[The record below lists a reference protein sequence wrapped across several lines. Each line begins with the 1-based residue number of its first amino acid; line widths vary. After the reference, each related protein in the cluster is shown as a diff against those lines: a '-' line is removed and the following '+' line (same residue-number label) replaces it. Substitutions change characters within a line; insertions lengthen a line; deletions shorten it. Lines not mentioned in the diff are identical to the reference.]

1 MGLVRSI
8 PGRSHSH
15 EHGQV
20 NPWHV
25 SHHER
30 KCFQDGTTTL
40 TAEQKAREERMGGHG
55 RVNPWHVSHLGLGQ
69 VNPWQWQ
76 VSHHQLGWV
85 NPGLASGWVNPGHFT
100 FSHHGLGWVNPDC
113 TTTLTAEQKTR
124 EERMEVQG
132 GWAW

>member
-1 MGLVRSI
+1 
-8 PGRSHSH
+8 
-15 EHGQV
+15 
-20 NPWHV
+20 
-25 SHHER
+25 
-30 KCFQDGTTTL
+30 
-40 TAEQKAREERMGGHG
+40 MGGHG

-85 NPGLASGWVNPGHFT
+85 NPGLASGRVNPWHFTFSHHGLGWVNPGHFT

-132 GWAW
+132 GVGMVGLIPGMSHIWGLVR

>member
-1 MGLVRSI
+1 MEVQGGVGMVGLI
-8 PGRSHSH
+8 PGMSHI
-15 EHGQV
+15 
-20 NPWHV
+20 W
-25 SHHER
+25 
-30 KCFQDGTTTL
+30 
-40 TAEQKAREERMGGHG
+40 
-55 RVNPWHVSHLGLGQ
+55 GLGQ

-85 NPGLASGWVNPGHFT
+85 NPGLASGWVNPWHFT

-113 TTTLTAEQKTR
+113 TTTLTAEQTTR